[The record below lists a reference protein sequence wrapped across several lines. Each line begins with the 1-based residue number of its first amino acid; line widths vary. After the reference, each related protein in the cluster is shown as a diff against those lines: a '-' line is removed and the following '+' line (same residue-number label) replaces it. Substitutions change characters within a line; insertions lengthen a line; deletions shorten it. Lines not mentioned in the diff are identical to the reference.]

1 MQRLEKRLKTAAEQ
15 ASQRR
20 AVDLDI
26 THARGPLDGA
36 DRWSA
41 QEAHL
46 HSSDGSC
53 LHHALSLGTGR
64 GAEIGG
70 ITESQ
75 QTPGM

>member
-1 MQRLEKRLKTAAEQ
+1 MQRLEKRLKTAADQ

-26 THARGPLDGA
+26 THARGSLDGA

-46 HSSDGSC
+46 HSSDG
-53 LHHALSLGTGR
+53 
-64 GAEIGG
+64 
-70 ITESQ
+70 
-75 QTPGM
+75 

>member
-1 MQRLEKRLKTAAEQ
+1 MQRLEKRLKAAADQ

-26 THARGPLDGA
+26 AHARGSLDGA

-46 HSSDGSC
+46 HSAD
-53 LHHALSLGTGR
+53 
-64 GAEIGG
+64 E
-70 ITESQ
+70 
-75 QTPGM
+75 